1 MVDNHPQ
8 RAVTTLDQAGYRPW
22 TGTLRSP
29 WWSVL
34 AIVRVALGLIMRRWL
49 FWGLLG
55 LGLLNFL
62 YHFSFIY
69 LKATLVVQSRD
80 FARFLDG
87 FKLTGTGE
95 AYMTFMHV
103 QAGIAALLLAFA
115 GSMLIGA
122 DTRHGGMIF
131 YLSRSMDRKHYI
143 IGKLLSIA
151 AIVSLITTV
160 PALILY
166 IEYGVLSNSFDYF
179 VENWTIARGILGF
192 GLVLATVQSLLLFA
206 VASWIPRTVPL
217 AMTWLGIFVLLTALG
232 RALREM
238 AGDRRWMLL
247 ALWEDMLRIG
257 HWAFG
262 SLPENR
268 IPTGTETAVVL
279 VGVCLVSLALIVYRV
294 KAVEVV
300 R

>member
-1 MVDNHPQ
+1 MPILEH
-8 RAVTTLDQAGYRPW
+8 AGYRPW
-22 TGTLRSP
+22 TGELRSP

-69 LKATLVVQSRD
+69 LKATLVVQNRD

-87 FKLTGTGE
+87 FKLTGTGQ
-95 AYMTFMHV
+95 AYLTFMHV

-115 GSMLIGA
+115 GSMLIGS
-122 DTRHGGMIF
+122 DSQHGGMIF
-131 YLSRSMDRKHYI
+131 YLSRSMDRRHYI

-151 AIVSLITTV
+151 AVVSLITTV

-166 IEYGVLSNSFDYF
+166 IEYGVLSSSFQYF
-179 VENWTIARGILGF
+179 IDNWRIGVGIVGF

-206 VASWIPRTVPL
+206 VAAWVPRTVPL
-217 AMTWLGIFVLLTALG
+217 AMTWLGIFVLMTALG

-238 AGDRRWMLL
+238 AGERRWLLL
-247 ALWEDMLRIG
+247 ALWEDMLRMG

-268 IPTGTETAVVL
+268 IPTGAETALVL
-279 VGVCLVSLALIVYRV
+279 AGVSLVSLGLIIYRV
-294 KAVEVV
+294 RAVEVV

>member
-1 MVDNHPQ
+1 MPPH
-8 RAVTTLDQAGYRPW
+8 LEHAGYRPW

-29 WWSVL
+29 WWSVV
-34 AIVRVALGLIMRRWL
+34 AIVRVALTLIMQRWL
-49 FWGLLG
+49 FWVLLA

-69 LKATLVVQSRD
+69 LKATLIVQSRD
-80 FARFLDG
+80 FSRFLDS
-87 FKLTGTGE
+87 FKLTGTGQ
-95 AYMTFMHV
+95 AYLTFMHV

-115 GSMLIGA
+115 GSLLIGS
-122 DTRHGGMIF
+122 DSRHGGMIF
-131 YLSRSMDRKHYI
+131 YLSRSMDRRHYI

-151 AIVSLITTV
+151 AVVSLITTV

-166 IEYGVLSNSFDYF
+166 IEYGVLSSSFDYF
-179 VENWTIARGILGF
+179 IENWRIGVGIIGF

-206 VASWIPRTVPL
+206 VAAWVPRTVPL

-232 RALREM
+232 KALREM
-238 AGDRRWMLL
+238 AGNRRWLL
-247 ALWEDMLRIG
+247 LGLWEDMLRIG

-262 SLPENR
+262 SLPENK
-268 IPTGTETAVVL
+268 IPTGTETAIVL
-279 VGVCLVSLALIVYRV
+279 LGVCAVSLALIIYRV
-294 KAVEVV
+294 RAVEVV

>member
-1 MVDNHPQ
+1 MPP
-8 RAVTTLDQAGYRPW
+8 TLEHAGYRPW
-22 TGTLRSP
+22 TGALRSP

-34 AIVRVALGLIMRRWL
+34 AIVRVALSLIMRRWL
-49 FWGLLG
+49 FWVLLA

-69 LKATLVVQSRD
+69 LKATLVVQNRD

-87 FKLTGTGE
+87 FKLTGTGQ
-95 AYMTFMHV
+95 AYLTFMHV

-115 GSMLIGA
+115 GSMLIGS
-122 DTRHGGMIF
+122 DSQHGGMIF
-131 YLSRSMDRKHYI
+131 YLSRSMDRRHYI
-143 IGKLLSIA
+143 IGKILSIA
-151 AIVSLITTV
+151 AIVALITTV

-166 IEYGVLSNSFDYF
+166 IEYGVLSSSFDYF
-179 VENWTIARGILGF
+179 IQNWRIGVGIVGF

-206 VASWIPRTVPL
+206 VAVWVPRTVPL
-217 AMTWLGIFVLLTALG
+217 AMTWLGIFVLMTALG

-238 AGDRRWMLL
+238 AGERRWLLL
-247 ALWEDMLRIG
+247 ALWEDMLRMG

-268 IPTGTETAVVL
+268 NPTGTETVL
-279 VGVCLVSLALIVYRV
+279 VLLGVCAVSLGLIIYRV
-294 KAVEVV
+294 RAVEVV